1 MEELKVPEEFKFP
14 FTPYSIQIDFM
25 RQLYKTVEAKKV
37 GIFESPTGTGKF
49 LKILE
54 KLQSFDFGYEMRYHL
69 PYTQSPTVYCGK
81 SRPKL
86 LSVA

>member
-49 LKILE
+49 LKSRKLSFLE
-54 KLQSFDFGYEMRYHL
+54 LEIWVQDMYH
-69 PYTQSPTVYCGK
+69 
-81 SRPKL
+81 
-86 LSVA
+86 